1 MGTLGL
7 CPLGLS
13 RTALVG
19 RFARGGPISV
29 TRGIRAKL
37 VRGDVAAELRSVEE
51 QGAGGG
57 LSKHDLV
64 PAGTDRD
71 RGEPRRAV
79 DEPQLEVEIA

>member
-1 MGTLGL
+1 MTESL
-7 CPLGLS
+7 PENH
-13 RTALVG
+13 
-19 RFARGGPISV
+19 RGVTPVPRLNSGP
-29 TRGIRAKL
+29 
-37 VRGDVAAELRSVEE
+37 VEE